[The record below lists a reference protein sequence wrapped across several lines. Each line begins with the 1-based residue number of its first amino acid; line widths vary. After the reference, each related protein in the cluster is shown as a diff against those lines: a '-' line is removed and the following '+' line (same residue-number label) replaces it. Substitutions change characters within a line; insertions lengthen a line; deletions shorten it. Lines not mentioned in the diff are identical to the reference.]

1 MSRTSNPPRVADAP
15 RTQPLEERAAHLG
28 LHGLLAHWSE
38 VAGKPWL
45 EELLAMEEDERHQ
58 RSQARRL
65 RNAKVGPMKP
75 LADFDWAWP
84 QKIDRELVD
93 ELASL
98 DFVREAAN
106 VILVG
111 PNGVGKT
118 MIAQNLA
125 YQAVLH
131 GFTVR
136 FASASGLL
144 SDLSSQ
150 DGPSALARRL
160 RRYLQP
166 TLLVIDEVGYLSYNS
181 QHADL
186 LFDVVNRRNQLK
198 STVVTTNKPFTEW
211 NEVFPNASSVVA
223 LIDRLVH
230 KAEIVEIVAESY
242 RLKEAA
248 ERAQIRK
255 QQRAARRR
263 AQTPRKKKVAS

>member
-1 MSRTSNPPRVADAP
+1 MTRTSSPRRVGDAP
-15 RTQPLEERAAHLG
+15 RLQPLEERAARLG

-38 VAGKPWL
+38 VADKPWL
-45 EELLAMEEDERHQ
+45 EQVLAMEEDERHQ

-65 RNAKVGPMKP
+65 RNAKIGPMKP

-84 QKIDRELVD
+84 EKIDRELVE
-93 ELASL
+93 ELTSL
-98 DFVREAAN
+98 DFAREPAN

-118 MIAQNLA
+118 MIAKNLA

-136 FASASGLL
+136 FTTASDLL

-160 RRYLQP
+160 RRYLRP
-166 TLLVIDEVGYLSYNS
+166 TLLAIDEVGYLSYNS

-198 STVVTTNKPFTEW
+198 STIVTTNKPFTEW

-248 ERAQIRK
+248 ERTQKGK
-255 QQRAARRR
+255 QRRAARRPSP
-263 AQTPRKKKVAS
+263 AARKKKVAS